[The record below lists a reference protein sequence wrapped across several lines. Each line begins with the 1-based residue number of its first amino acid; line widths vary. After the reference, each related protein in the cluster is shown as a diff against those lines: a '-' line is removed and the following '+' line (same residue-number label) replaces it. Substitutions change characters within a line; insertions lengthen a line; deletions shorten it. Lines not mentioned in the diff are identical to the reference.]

1 MPAWFNE
8 FRTWLKYSVTKD
20 AAFCLYCYLF
30 KPENGD
36 QVGGDSFAG
45 KEISNWKKK
54 ESLRNM
60 LEALSSHNQTWGK
73 CEELMKQN
81 QRIQVCFSKPMLN
94 AAIDCVRF
102 LLQQ

>member
-1 MPAWFNE
+1 
-8 FRTWLKYSVTKD
+8 
-20 AAFCLYCYLF
+20 
-30 KPENGD
+30 
-36 QVGGDSFAG
+36 
-45 KEISNWKKK
+45 
-54 ESLRNM
+54 M

-102 LLQQ
+102 LLQQRLAFCFEDEFKIHRPR